1 MKLTV
6 TRLDQGRYET
16 LVTRGDGVSYRLK
29 GVAHAFAIPH
39 DLAHF
44 VVEKALR
51 LDRGFWANVADGAVF
66 KSMSYIAGRR
76 KPKAAERSESLL
88 KKQRRAAQRG
98 RGAGSDL
105 QRHDRT
111 GTRRKLA
118 AAAAAVAATPCPSRS
133 GVSPFQ
139 RGRNLRGLFRLSR
152 HAVEMGET
160 CRRRQAGSAM
170 VTAAGPA
177 PDNRERA
184 RLRVCAAWRSS
195 AFRD

>member
-1 MKLTV
+1 MLAPPMKLTV

-88 KKQRRAAQRG
+88 KSNAAPLNEAEALVRIFNDTIEQGHDESSPLLQQRLQQRLARPGLAFRRFSAAEISDVYSAYRDMLSKWEKLAVGG
-98 RGAGSDL
+98 RLDL
-105 QRHDRT
+105 Q
-111 GTRRKLA
+111 
-118 AAAAAVAATPCPSRS
+118 
-133 GVSPFQ
+133 
-139 RGRNLRGLFRLSR
+139 
-152 HAVEMGET
+152 
-160 CRRRQAGSAM
+160 
-170 VTAAGPA
+170 
-177 PDNRERA
+177 
-184 RLRVCAAWRSS
+184 W
-195 AFRD
+195 